1 MLHSVEMEV
10 ENKHFTADLDMDFF
24 TNWMK
29 EIALQG
35 WDDWYKQFM
44 VEWSIMEQSTSVF

>member
-1 MLHSVEMEV
+1 MLHSLELER
-10 ENKHFTADLDMDFF
+10 ENKHFTADIDMNYFE
-24 TNWMK
+24 NWMK

-44 VEWSIMEQSTSVF
+44 VEWSSMTPNTSVF